1 MKIQL
6 LHPLHLNGIARQAGD
21 VLDLHEQ
28 LAAWLIERGRAR
40 PAEPDTQ
47 VPAPPAPAAASVEPE
62 PKRKSRRT
70 EE

>member
-28 LAAWLIERGRAR
+28 LAAWLIERGRAK
-40 PAEPDTQ
+40 PAEPGTEA
-47 VPAPPAPAAASVEPE
+47 PATPAPAATAEPE
-62 PKRKSRRT
+62 LKRKSRRT